1 MRGRLSRRLPLW
13 CTYALV
19 LVMCAGCA
27 NAGAISSP
35 TARRGLSAQQS
46 AAANAVDAYLSKEAQ
61 EHRFSGAVLIE
72 QDGTVLLSRGYGM
85 ADWQQRVPNTPQTQF
100 RIASLTKQFTAM
112 AILLLQHAG
121 KLSVDDPICR
131 FIAPCP
137 APWQAITIAEV
148 LSHTSGIPDLA
159 DGDIADYTRPLMP
172 SQLLALIAAK
182 PLDFTPGSQFRYS
195 SAGYNVLGVVIEHAS
210 GLPYAT
216 YLRQAIFAP
225 LHMDHSGYDVNHP
238 ALPAHATGY
247 STWQQPADFFDITL
261 PFAAGGLASTVE
273 DLARWDQALAA
284 GTLLPAAALAQLFAP
299 RAVLCPTA
307 GHGCPAGFTRLGY
320 GFGWYVG
327 QDTLGTVEYHV
338 GDLLGYKSLLARYPD
353 RRLTI
358 IALSNL
364 ESTDTG
370 ALQRDLEKLL
380 ASA

>member
-13 CTYALV
+13 YACALV

-35 TARRGLSAQQS
+35 TARRGASAQQR
-46 AAANAVDAYLSKEAQ
+46 AAASAVDAYLSKETQ
-61 EHRFSGAVLIE
+61 EHRFSGAVLIT
-72 QDGTVLLSRGYGM
+72 QDGNLLLSRGYGM
-85 ADWQQRVPNTPQTQF
+85 ADWQQRVPDTPQTRF

-137 APWQAITIAEV
+137 APWHPITIAEV

-159 DGDIADYTRPLMP
+159 DGDIADYTQPLTP
-172 SQLLALIAAK
+172 SQL
-182 PLDFTPGSQFRYS
+182 
-195 SAGYNVLGVVIEHAS
+195 GYNVLGVVIEHAS
-210 GLPYAT
+210 GMPYAT

-225 LHMDHSGYDVNHP
+225 LHMDHSGYDVSHP
-238 ALPAHATGY
+238 TLPAHATGY
-247 STWQQPADFFDITL
+247 GTWQQPADYFDISL

-284 GTLLPAAALAQLFAP
+284 GTLLPASALAQLFAP
-299 RAVLCPTA
+299 HVALCPTA
-307 GHGCPAGFTRLGY
+307 GHGCPAGFTKLGY

-353 RRLTI
+353 RRLII